1 MKKILYIL
9 VLFCFSLNA
18 QEPEPI
24 NKSSFFNNI
33 YKNFFK
39 YGTLYVAGDIS
50 NSYETTRKDYF
61 VRPPEDGNL
70 YDIPNV
76 VDVTEYFP
84 HDYRIGIGIRR
95 IARFDYEN
103 KEKAYYDG
111 TETNIALSAPT
122 AAFSGWEY
130 LFHYEKERQRG
141 EVFSNHRYFLRNTGK
156 YHIVKIE
163 SREEGNVGF
172 KYNSAEIRARLPIGK
187 KFSLSAGIIAR
198 THEQAYGYNPVEIW
212 LNETII
218 NDSGQEV
225 IANPWYSLGF
235 EYGYSDH
242 FTTYTDVETG
252 QVSYDWIWKDADQ
265 NIVAY
270 SDIDFRNTIFGD
282 LMQRYNNEQ
291 WDLLDAFAEYAPI
304 VGFDYYTYSDKF
316 WCHSYFNYIL
326 PYHKYFKGEEEFSYL
341 NRNNWGKGGLVQDY
355 ELEQWSD
362 FQYGL
367 MFGWKLTDN
376 LGIFIEGE
384 YTKFWDSKIYKTTFG
399 INLEI

>member
-1 MKKILYIL
+1 MLD
-9 VLFCFSLNA
+9 LN
-18 QEPEPI
+18 
-24 NKSSFFNNI
+24 
-33 YKNFFK
+33 
-39 YGTLYVAGDIS
+39 
-50 NSYETTRKDYF
+50 
-61 VRPPEDGNL
+61 
-70 YDIPNV
+70 
-76 VDVTEYFP
+76 
-84 HDYRIGIGIRR
+84 
-95 IARFDYEN
+95 
-103 KEKAYYDG
+103 
-111 TETNIALSAPT
+111 
-122 AAFSGWEY
+122 
-130 LFHYEKERQRG
+130 
-141 EVFSNHRYFLRNTGK
+141 
-156 YHIVKIE
+156 
-163 SREEGNVGF
+163 
-172 KYNSAEIRARLPIGK
+172 IGK
-187 KFSLSAGIIAR
+187 KFSVSAGIIAR

-218 NDSGQEV
+218 NNSGQEV

-326 PYHKYFKGEEEFSYL
+326 PYHKYFRGEEEFSYL
-341 NRNNWGKGGLVQDY
+341 NRNNWGKGGLILNSS
-355 ELEQWSD
+355 LEQWSD

-367 MFGWKLTDN
+367 MFGWKLKDN
-376 LGIFIEGE
+376 LGIYIEGE
-384 YTKFWDSKIYKTTFG
+384 YTKFWDTKIYKTTFG

>member
-1 MKKILYIL
+1 MKKILLIL
-9 VLFCFSLNA
+9 ILFSFSLSA
-18 QEPEPI
+18 QEPEEAVK
-24 NKSSFFNNI
+24 NSFFNNL
-33 YKNFFK
+33 YENFFK
-39 YGTLYVAGDIS
+39 YGTFYIAGDIS
-50 NSYETTRKDYF
+50 NAYETTRKDYF

-70 YDIPNV
+70 YDIPTV

-103 KEKAYYDG
+103 KEKQYYDG

-156 YHIVKIE
+156 HHILKIE

-187 KFSLSAGIIAR
+187 KFSVSGGIIAR
-198 THEQAYGYNPVEIW
+198 THQQAYGYNPVEIW
-212 LNETII
+212 LNETTL
-218 NDSGQEV
+218 NDFGEEV
-225 IANPWYSLGF
+225 PAHPWYSLGF

-242 FTTYTDVETG
+242 FTSYTDIETG
-252 QVSYDWIWKDADQ
+252 QTTYDWIWKDIDG

-291 WDLLDAFAEYAPI
+291 WDLLDAFAEVAPI
-304 VGFDYYTYSDKF
+304 VGFDYYTYTDKF
-316 WCHSYFNYIL
+316 WCHAYANFIL
-326 PYHKYFKGEEEFSYL
+326 PYHKYFKGEEQFSYL
-341 NRNNWGKGGLVQDY
+341 NRNNWGKGGLVQDS

-367 MFGWKLTDN
+367 MFGWKLTN
-376 LGIFIEGE
+376 SLGIFIEGE
-384 YTKFWDSKIYKTTFG
+384 YTKFWDTKIYKTTFG

>member
-33 YKNFFK
+33 YENFFK

-172 KYNSAEIRARLPIGK
+172 KYRK
-187 KFSLSAGIIAR
+187 K
-198 THEQAYGYNPVEIW
+198 V
-212 LNETII
+212 
-218 NDSGQEV
+218 
-225 IANPWYSLGF
+225 
-235 EYGYSDH
+235 
-242 FTTYTDVETG
+242 
-252 QVSYDWIWKDADQ
+252 
-265 NIVAY
+265 
-270 SDIDFRNTIFGD
+270 
-282 LMQRYNNEQ
+282 
-291 WDLLDAFAEYAPI
+291 
-304 VGFDYYTYSDKF
+304 
-316 WCHSYFNYIL
+316 
-326 PYHKYFKGEEEFSYL
+326 
-341 NRNNWGKGGLVQDY
+341 
-355 ELEQWSD
+355 
-362 FQYGL
+362 
-367 MFGWKLTDN
+367 
-376 LGIFIEGE
+376 
-384 YTKFWDSKIYKTTFG
+384 
-399 INLEI
+399 

>member
-1 MKKILYIL
+1 MLIL
-9 VLFCFSLNA
+9 FSFSLSA
-18 QEPEPI
+18 QEPEEAVK
-24 NKSSFFNNI
+24 NSFFNNL
-33 YKNFFK
+33 YENFFK
-39 YGTLYVAGDIS
+39 YGTFYVAGDIS
-50 NSYETTRKDYF
+50 NAYETTRKDYF

-70 YDIPNV
+70 YDIPTV

-103 KEKAYYDG
+103 KEKQYYDG

-156 YHIVKIE
+156 HHIVKIE

-187 KFSLSAGIIAR
+187 KFSVSGGIIAR
-198 THEQAYGYNPVEIW
+198 THQQAYGYNPVEIW
-212 LNETII
+212 LNETTL
-218 NDSGQEV
+218 NDFGEEV
-225 IANPWYSLGF
+225 PAHPWYSLGF

-242 FTTYTDVETG
+242 FTSYTDIETG
-252 QVSYDWIWKDADQ
+252 QTTYDWIWKDVDG

-291 WDLLDAFAEYAPI
+291 WDLLDAFAEVAPI
-304 VGFDYYTYSDKF
+304 VGFDYYTYTDKF
-316 WCHSYFNYIL
+316 WCHAYANFIL
-326 PYHKYFKGEEEFSYL
+326 PYHKYFKGEEQFSYL
-341 NRNNWGKGGLVQDY
+341 NRNNWGKGGLVQDS

-367 MFGWKLTDN
+367 MFGWKLTN
-376 LGIFIEGE
+376 SLGIFIEGE
-384 YTKFWDSKIYKTTFG
+384 YTKFWDTKIYKTTFG